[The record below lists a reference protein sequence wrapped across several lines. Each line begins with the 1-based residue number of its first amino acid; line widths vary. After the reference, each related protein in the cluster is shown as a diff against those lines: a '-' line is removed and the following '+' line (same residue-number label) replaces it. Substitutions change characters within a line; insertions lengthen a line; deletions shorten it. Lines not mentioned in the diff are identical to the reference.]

1 MSSLKQKNPFGK
13 LILGVAVATIAGAV
27 QVSCSDIWSEQH
39 PGNYYINSGE
49 TLATF
54 LENHP
59 SGEFSKF
66 IHILKTA
73 NIWGEM
79 KTYGEHT
86 LFAPTNDAID
96 EYLRQRR
103 EEALL
108 IKDGYKRDSVI
119 AAFTSVETLPY
130 KVCDSIA
137 KTHLCARTFY
147 CADMGGDGAFP
158 YPNMLDRFLSY
169 YSYEDTVWTDQDGN
183 PLKNKEG
190 RDTFKIKVAYR
201 VNQESRIVEDDD
213 SVQNGVVHI
222 IDKVLRPSNKFLSGL
237 LKENDEI
244 SIFTKAIFATK
255 LSDTLDLFVDPN
267 YKDVSYDSTVTCYHT
282 TPDQCA
288 VIYSTAYEDN
298 EHATWPE
305 KRYFKYTLFAVPDS
319 ILKSF
324 LISKG
329 FLAEGDNSELA
340 GVNALRKFAETVY
353 PDGAGLADTLR
364 ESSLNQL
371 ISYHILPMI
380 LTYDQLNTSQQKLID
395 NREFLDELDVE
406 DFYETML
413 PHSLMR
419 ISSAYSKAKSANVK
433 TDRIGIFINRRGTE
447 TLRSRGEMFVPGVLI
462 HDLSSRTDIKSS
474 ALNGL
479 YYYVDTLLLY
489 NNETR
494 AALNTR
500 IRVMSSTMSPDFI
513 NSGARGRLQNSEGD
527 ADDYTTGFKHG
538 FCKNF
543 DWSQETEFYV
553 RYRNATFGTLYGDE
567 ITVKNV
573 YDINYRLPSVPV
585 AGTYEVRVWNNSLG
599 TSSKNDRGMAIFY
612 FREGKNGDWE
622 ACTTP
627 LDMRLAGSNPRVGW
641 VQYKADTDSLAIDR
655 TMHNNGYMK
664 APDIYKNVKD
674 SENCYRMIVTKQ
686 YMVPEHDYYLRMRQ
700 VLAAGVMTFSFV
712 ELASKAI
719 YDAETPEDRH

>member
-1 MSSLKQKNPFGK
+1 MNSLRQKNPFGK
-13 LILGVAVATIAGAV
+13 LMLAVAVTTIAGAL
-27 QVSCSDIWSEQH
+27 QVSCSDVWSEQH

-49 TLATF
+49 TVATF

-59 SGEFSKF
+59 SGEFTKF
-66 IHILKTA
+66 VYILKTA

-96 EYLRQRR
+96 EYLKQRR
-103 EEALL
+103 EEAQLV
-108 IKDGYKRDSVI
+108 KDQYKRDSII
-119 AAFTSVETLPY
+119 AAFASVETLPF

-137 KTHLCARTFY
+137 KTHLCTKTFY

-169 YSYEDTVWTDQDGN
+169 YSYEDTIWTDEDGN
-183 PLKNKEG
+183 NLKNKEG

-201 VNQESRIVEDDD
+201 VNQESKIIEDDD

-237 LKENDEI
+237 LKENKEI

-255 LSDTLDLFVDPN
+255 LSDTLDLYVDPN
-267 YKDVSYDSTVTCYHT
+267 YTPVSYDSTVTCYHT

-288 VIYSTAYEDN
+288 VIYSTAYETD

-305 KRYFKYTLFAVPDS
+305 QRKFMYTLFAVPDS
-319 ILKSF
+319 ILRPF
-324 LISKG
+324 LINQG
-329 FLAEGDNSELA
+329 YLAEGDNDENA
-340 GVNALRKFAETVY
+340 GLDALRKYAESVY
-353 PDGAGLADTLR
+353 TDGKGKADTLR

-380 LTYDQLNTSQQKLID
+380 LTYDQLNTSQQELLD
-395 NREFLDELDVE
+395 NRVFCDELDVE

-419 ISSAYSKAKSANVK
+419 ISTAYDIASKPNVK
-433 TDRIGIFINRRGTE
+433 KNRRGIFINRRGTVE
-447 TLRSRGEMFVPGVLI
+447 LAEKGELFVPGIKI
-462 HDLSSRTDIKSS
+462 HDLSSITSFKSS
-474 ALNGL
+474 ALNGI

-489 NNETR
+489 DDATR
-494 AALNTR
+494 KTLNTR

-513 NSGARGRLQNSEGD
+513 NSGARGRMMKSEGD
-527 ADDYTTGFKHG
+527 ADDYTTGFKRG

-573 YDINYRLPSVPV
+573 YDINYRLPAVPV
-585 AGTYEVRVWNNSLG
+585 DGTYEVRVWNNSLG

-612 FREGKNGDWE
+612 FREGKDGDWE

-641 VQYKADTDSLAIDR
+641 EKYSSSTDSLAIDR

-664 APDIYKNVKD
+664 APDIYKNVAD
-674 SENCYRMIVTKQ
+674 EENCYRMIVTKQ
-686 YMVPEHDYYLRMRQ
+686 FMKANQDYYLRMRQ
-700 VLAAGVMTFSFV
+700 VLAAGVMPFSFI
-712 ELASKAI
+712 ELASKSI

>member
-1 MSSLKQKNPFGK
+1 MNSLRQKNPFGK
-13 LILGVAVATIAGAV
+13 LMLAVAVTTIAGAL
-27 QVSCSDIWSEQH
+27 QVSCSDVWSEQH

-49 TLATF
+49 TVATF

-59 SGEFSKF
+59 SGEFTKF
-66 IHILKTA
+66 VYILKAA

-96 EYLRQRR
+96 EYLKQRR
-103 EEALL
+103 EEAQLV
-108 IKDGYKRDSVI
+108 KDQYKRDSII
-119 AAFTSVETLPY
+119 AAFASVETLPF

-137 KTHLCARTFY
+137 KTHLCTKTFY

-169 YSYEDTVWTDQDGN
+169 YSYEDTIWTDEDGN
-183 PLKNKEG
+183 NLKNKEG

-201 VNQESRIVEDDD
+201 VNQESKIVEDDD

-237 LKENDEI
+237 LKENKEI

-255 LSDTLDLFVDPN
+255 LSDTLDMYVDPN
-267 YKDVSYDSTVTCYHT
+267 YIPVSYDSTVACYHA
-282 TPDQCA
+282 TPDNCA
-288 VIYSTAYEDN
+288 VIYSTAYEEN

-305 KRYFKYTLFAVPDS
+305 QRKFMYTLFAVPDT
-319 ILKSF
+319 ILEKY
-324 LISKG
+324 LIDNNY
-329 FLAEGDNSELA
+329 LAEGATDPNA
-340 GVNALRKFAETVY
+340 GLDALRKFAEDVY
-353 PDGAGLADTLR
+353 PDGKGKADTLR

-380 LTYDQLNTSQQKLID
+380 LTYDQLNTSQQKILD
-395 NREFLDELDVE
+395 NREFCDELDVE
-406 DFYETML
+406 DFYETLL
-413 PHSLMR
+413 PHSIMR
-419 ISSAYSKAKSANVK
+419 ISTAYNIAKKPDVK
-433 TDRIGIFINRRGTE
+433 KNRRGIFINRRGTVE
-447 TLRSRGEMFVPGVLI
+447 LAEKGELFVPGI
-462 HDLSSRTDIKSS
+462 KIQDLNSRTEFKSS
-474 ALNGL
+474 ALNGI

-489 NNETR
+489 DDATR
-494 AALNTR
+494 KTLNTR

-513 NSGARGRLQNSEGD
+513 NSGARGRLHTSEGD

-553 RYRNATFGTLYGDE
+553 RYRDAGFGTLYGDE

-573 YDINYRLPSVPV
+573 YDINYRLPAVPV
-585 AGTYEVRVWNNSLG
+585 DGTYEVRVWNNSLG
-599 TSSKNDRGMAIFY
+599 TSNKNDRGMAIFY
-612 FREGKNGDWE
+612 FREGKDGDWE

-641 VQYKADTDSLAIDR
+641 EKYSSSTDSLAIDR

-664 APDIYKNVKD
+664 APDIYTNIKD

-686 YMVPEHDYYLRMRQ
+686 FMRANQDYYLRMRQ
-700 VLAAGVMTFSFV
+700 VLAAGVMPFSFI
-712 ELASKAI
+712 ELASKSI